1 MSVQSS
7 DVSVSCFCTM
17 SSLPTFLCP
26 AVSILASMP
35 EYKLQSPF
43 LCPVFITMSS
53 LPAFLCPVSITDSVQ
68 SPCQR
73 IPVSGFH
80 YNVQCPCQS
89 MDCSPHFYAQ
99 FPLQC
104 PVSMPVYR
112 LTVLISVSGF
122 HYNVQCPCQ
131 CMDYSPHF
139 YAQFPLQCPV
149 SMPVYRLTVVI
160 SVSGLHY
167 MRCPVSMPVNKLQSL
182 FLCHVSIA
190 MSSLYA
196 RV

>member
-1 MSVQSS
+1 MSR
-7 DVSVSCFCTM
+7 
-17 SSLPTFLCP
+17 LPTFLCP
-26 AVSILASMP
+26 AVSIPASMP
-35 EYKLQSPF
+35 DYRLQSPF
-43 LCPVFITMSS
+43 LCPVFSTMSS

-73 IPVSGFH
+73 ILVSGFH

-89 MDCSPHFYAQ
+89 
-99 FPLQC
+99 
-104 PVSMPVYR
+104 
-112 LTVLISVSGF
+112 
-122 HYNVQCPCQ
+122 
-131 CMDYSPHF
+131 MDYSPHF

-149 SMPVYRLTVVI
+149 SMPVYRLTVLI

-190 MSSLYA
+190 MSSLHA